1 MINNNN
7 YDYDWAKIPVGSTFT
22 CKIMGI
28 KTSGRIQK
36 HSKDAIFLCQN
47 EKDGI
52 SIYNKLGYT
61 LSLGISSG
69 NLDNLRTNV
78 ITNLRV
84 WLPEKGF
91 KVPKVSVLEKL
102 AGMVNHNV
110 EIEDTKLIVGCK
122 KIPFKFVHELSE
134 HLKIIEKK
142 PK

>member
-1 MINNNN
+1 MSYNNN
-7 YDYDWAKIPVGSTFT
+7 YNYDWRKIPAGSTFT
-22 CKIMGI
+22 CEIMGI

-36 HSKDAIFLCQN
+36 YSEDAIFLCQN
-47 EKDGI
+47 EKKGI
-52 SIYNKLGYT
+52 SINNKLGYKF
-61 LSLGISSG
+61 SWGILSG

-91 KVPKVSVLEKL
+91 KVPKESVLEKL

-110 EIEDTKLIVGCK
+110 EIDDTKLIVGCK
-122 KIPFKFVHELSE
+122 KIPFKIVHELSE
-134 HLKIIEKK
+134 YLKIIEKK